1 MSAEGNVPQQLPTL
15 PMINLQGGGQGQPQQ
30 PPPPVPQT
38 QPPPPV
44 PQTQPPPQQPPVQP
58 PAQEEC
64 EGGVCPI
71 PEEPQ
76 ESNFLGVSADELNSL
91 LAQSKENE
99 SKFNVMEPSN
109 LVCLC
114 HAGVIGPALIGLAY
128 FGGMKGKITSD
139 NIHKVLIGIGFIIGI
154 SNVVVLLNRNQ

>member
-30 PPPPVPQT
+30 PPPVQQT
-38 QPPPPV
+38 QAPPPAQ
-44 PQTQPPPQQPPVQP
+44 PQAPPQYNHQHNTTT
-58 PAQEEC
+58 AQEEC

-76 ESNFLGVSADELNSL
+76 ESNFLGVSADELNNL

-99 SKFNVMEPSN
+99 SKFNVMEPGN

-128 FGGMKGKITSD
+128 FGGMKGKLSSD
-139 NIHKVLIGIGFIIGI
+139 NIHKILIGIGFVVGI
-154 SNVVVLLNRNQ
+154 SNVVVLMNRNQ

>member
-30 PPPPVPQT
+30 PP
-38 QPPPPV
+38 
-44 PQTQPPPQQPPVQP
+44 QQPPAQPQAQPQVQP
-58 PAQEEC
+58 PAQPPAQPQQPAQEEC

-71 PEEPQ
+71 PEEAQ

-91 LAQSKENE
+91 LTQSKE
-99 SKFNVMEPSN
+99 SQQRFNVMEPGN
-109 LVCLC
+109 MVNLC

-128 FGGMKGKITSD
+128 FGGMKGKLTSE
-139 NIHKVLIGIGFIIGI
+139 NIYKILIGLGFVVGI
-154 SNVVVLLNRNQ
+154 SNVVVLMNRNQ

>member
-30 PPPPVPQT
+30 PP
-38 QPPPPV
+38 
-44 PQTQPPPQQPPVQP
+44 QQPPVQP
-58 PAQEEC
+58 QAQPQAPAQPPAQEPAQEEC

-99 SKFNVMEPSN
+99 SKFNVMEPNN

-128 FGGMKGKITSD
+128 FGGMKGKLTSD
-139 NIHKVLIGIGFIIGI
+139 NIHKILIGLGFVVGI
-154 SNVVVLLNRNQ
+154 SNVVVLMNRNQ

>member
-30 PPPPVPQT
+30 PPPP
-38 QPPPPV
+38 PPV
-44 PQTQPPPQQPPVQP
+44 PQQPPQQPPVAPPTQP
-58 PAQEEC
+58 PTQQPEKEEC
-64 EGGVCPI
+64 EGAVCPI

-76 ESNFLGVSADELNSL
+76 DNNFLGVSADELNSL

-154 SNVVVLLNRNQ
+154 SNVVVLLNKSQ

>member
-1 MSAEGNVPQQLPTL
+1 MSGEGNVPQQLPTL
-15 PMINLQGGGQGQPQQ
+15 PMINLQGGGQGQPQ
-30 PPPPVPQT
+30 
-38 QPPPPV
+38 
-44 PQTQPPPQQPPVQP
+44 P
-58 PAQEEC
+58 PAQQPTAPPAQQPTAPPAQQPAAPPAQQPEKEEC

-71 PEEPQ
+71 PEESQ
-76 ESNFLGVSADELNSL
+76 ENNFLGVSADELNSL

-114 HAGVIGPALIGLAY
+114 HAGVVGPALIGLAY

-139 NIHKVLIGIGFIIGI
+139 NIHKLLIGIGFIIGI
-154 SNVVVLLNRNQ
+154 SNVVVLLNKSQ

>member
-1 MSAEGNVPQQLPTL
+1 M
-15 PMINLQGGGQGQPQQ
+15 QPAAPPLA
-30 PPPPVPQT
+30 PPPA
-38 QPPPPV
+38 
-44 PQTQPPPQQPPVQP
+44 QP

-71 PEEPQ
+71 PEEAQ
-76 ESNFLGVSADELNSL
+76 ENNFLGVSADELNSL

-99 SKFNVMEPSN
+99 SKFNMMEPSN

-139 NIHKVLIGIGFIIGI
+139 NIHKVLIGLGFVIGI
-154 SNVVVLLNRNQ
+154 SNVVVLLNKSQ

>member
-30 PPPPVPQT
+30 PPPPVPQ
-38 QPPPPV
+38 QPPS
-44 PQTQPPPQQPPVQP
+44 QQPPVVPQP
-58 PAQEEC
+58 PTQQPEKEEC

-76 ESNFLGVSADELNSL
+76 ENNFLGVSADELNSL

-154 SNVVVLLNRNQ
+154 SNVVVLLNKNQ